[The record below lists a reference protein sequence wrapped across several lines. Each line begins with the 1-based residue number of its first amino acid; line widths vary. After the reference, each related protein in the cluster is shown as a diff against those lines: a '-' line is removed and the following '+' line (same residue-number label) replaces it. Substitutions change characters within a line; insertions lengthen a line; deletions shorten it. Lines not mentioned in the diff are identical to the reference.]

1 MKVNEKAQRPFYNQ
15 PGGSVMRFRRPEDG
29 FTLIELLVVI
39 SVIALLMA
47 ILLPALSRA
56 REQAKGTRCLS
67 NLKQIGLAMHAYA
80 SDYNYMLPQAE
91 LRPGVAVYTGI
102 DMRWPVLFMPYV
114 GASSNSVEN
123 YYELKIFD
131 CPSYPVKEQT
141 VDYCSNAFDMKG
153 TLTESFGFT
162 KLDDFPRHASTIYLA
177 DYEYTPDVDH
187 IKIILK
193 DDPPDTMK
201 IKMQSLDAWH
211 PNHLP
216 SGQDSTRRVARDRHT
231 KWLNCLFIDGHASK
245 MRPLEITAHDYG
257 VPIEMSR

>member
-1 MKVNEKAQRPFYNQ
+1 M
-15 PGGSVMRFRRPEDG
+15 MRFRKPGHG

-47 ILLPALSRA
+47 ILLPALSKA
-56 REQAKGTRCLS
+56 KEQAKATRCLS

-80 SDYNYMLPQAE
+80 TDYNYLLPRAE
-91 LRPGVAVYTGI
+91 LRPGIAIYTGI

-114 GASSNSVEN
+114 GGTSNSVEN
-123 YYELKIFD
+123 YYELKVFD

-141 VDYCSNAFDMKG
+141 VDYCSNAFDLEG
-153 TLTESFGFT
+153 TLTEYFGFT
-162 KLDDFPRHASTIYLA
+162 KLDDFPRHGTTIYLA
-177 DYEYTPDVDH
+177 DYEYTPNMDH

-216 SGQDSTRRVARDRHT
+216 SAQDGTRRVARDRHT
-231 KWLNCLFIDGHASK
+231 KWINCLFIDGHSAK
-245 MRPLEITAHDYG
+245 MNPLEITPHDYG
-257 VPIEMSR
+257 LPAEASR